1 VVILPLVNRADKV
14 EATSRMPGACH
25 PRPDQR
31 IVVLA
36 RSGGFRGVDLGSVV
50 VVRDG
55 KNTAGFS
62 DP

>member
-1 VVILPLVNRADKV
+1 
-14 EATSRMPGACH
+14 MPGACH

-31 IVVLA
+31 IVLVA